1 MRKWRAN
8 TDMSVLHNLFKVKKY
23 VTKYASKPETKSSL
37 FVSSAKT
44 IFSGDVANLR
54 TKDLLRKV
62 MTKVLSQRDIA
73 VMEAIH
79 LLMAWNLHKS
89 NITVA
94 NVNLV
99 SSRKLV
105 KNKDSK
111 VKICYLFD

>member
-1 MRKWRAN
+1 
-8 TDMSVLHNLFKVKKY
+8 MSVLHNLFKVKKY

-44 IFSGDVANLR
+44 IFSGDCANLR

-79 LLMAWNLHKS
+79 LLMGWNLHKS

-94 NVNLV
+94 NVNLI
-99 SSRKLV
+99 SSRNLK

-111 VKICYLFD
+111 VITFYYFIYPLMVNK